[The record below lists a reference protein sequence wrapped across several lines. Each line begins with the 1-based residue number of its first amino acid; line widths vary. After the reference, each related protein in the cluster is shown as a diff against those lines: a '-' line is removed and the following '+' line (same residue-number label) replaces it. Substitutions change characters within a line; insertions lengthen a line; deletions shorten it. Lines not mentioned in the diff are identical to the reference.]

1 MINKL
6 GCTTRMAYTTGSQ
19 EWKDEFARRREAVVE
34 SLRSAVASSSD
45 VVCRP
50 CSGAFTFGWQFE
62 QGHTGHPT
70 QVEGSLDYAFSYI
83 RHMIDQGFRVG
94 IGISIES
101 GRATVYLKAWA
112 DEEPSWPIGFSPA
125 VTVYSCPMTVGDAA

>member
-1 MINKL
+1 MPYP
-6 GCTTRMAYTTGSQ
+6 RGSQ

-70 QVEGSLDYAFSYI
+70 QVEVVWITRSALTTN
-83 RHMIDQGFRVG
+83 RH
-94 IGISIES
+94 ES
-101 GRATVYLKAWA
+101 GFLQEQTEITEKTW
-112 DEEPSWPIGFSPA
+112 E
-125 VTVYSCPMTVGDAA
+125 